1 MKDQN
6 KLIKKKWQ
14 SKRKRLKYHLK
25 QKNIN
30 NVPRLIVFRSNNN
43 IFTQLVDDTNSK
55 TILSVSSTDKELKG
69 AIDKAKSKIEKST
82 IVGETIS
89 KQMKKANIEKII
101 FDRNGYKYH
110 GRIKAVGDAIRNADI
125 QI

>member
-1 MKDQN
+1 MGTKS
-6 KLIKKKWQ
+6 KLKMKKWD

-30 NVPRLIVFRSNNN
+30 NVPRLIVFRSNKN
-43 IFTQLVDDTNSK
+43 IFTQLVDDENSK
-55 TILSVSSTDKELKG
+55 TILSVSSIDMKLKG
-69 AIDKAKSKIEKST
+69 AIEKAKSKIEKSK
-82 IVGETIS
+82 IVGNTIAE
-89 KQMKKANIEKII
+89 KMKKDNINKII

-110 GRIKAVGDAIRNADI
+110 GRIKAVAEAIRSLEI